1 MAATITE
8 QPHPSTYSHHGQ
20 AKHRNAFKTWPR
32 GGCKREETDVK
43 CSEKTTAP
51 LLEMESHTARCK
63 NQERLKSWI
72 PKEGEI
78 TEGPVTRLII
88 SRSPTESSSDGPS
101 HHTGSGIEQKS
112 KGNEGTVN
120 RVNQGSAHSSS
131 DDASLYTGFEEEQK
145 TKEGT
150 EPRVI
155 ISQSPT
161 DSSSDG
167 ASHHTDFEKEQKSS
181 EWTVT
186 RVIISRSP
194 AASSTDRASHH
205 TEFEEEHKCKDVPN
219 PLLAD
224 EYHPQT
230 KLESMAEYTDY
241 YFDESLNPLS
251 SFGKSTEAKDKY
263 LPKHPK
269 SRSTSI
275 YERNI
280 EVELKPSV
288 KYSYFKAKYFQ
299 RFHYNHKLMRDCHD
313 RIEGLRS
320 TRDQRNLTGDDA
332 EDLIIKI
339 GIVGEYTEDKLNLLL
354 KRKGKRERPPKN
366 QQIWKQSPII
376 CFEKSTKSA
385 LRMLR
390 RVEACHKILIISD
403 PNNNEP
409 ERVEDS
415 IIIIREDKEQI
426 LKTISVC
433 LEEHIHEILQG
444 WSVNLPLE
452 GFGKYLPDIFAEIED
467 IRKQML
473 FDDNSHYTT
482 DASAFRDAGNKLI
495 VPSNVKE
502 YLFGRRDVNS
512 FGIWRNSSFKVFVK
526 KTIDANEL
534 KTELKKIHQTFFE
547 NYNLEIVKGRLVLLN
562 TLKQGN
568 IILRNQDGEKYA
580 GTLGGFVS
588 KTDDEKKIYAL
599 TCNHVFPKEELL
611 AYTDNC
617 TDRDIGSCVF
627 TTRDSSCDFAAIE
640 INESFSKNCEVPL
653 RREDTKKTSARVFDE
668 SLEQISFVHKIGAT
682 TNVTKG
688 RILSSEYYAKD
699 LPTNLFLVKGT
710 GEKFSD
716 QGDSGALV
724 FSRPRSGRQ
733 NYINVLGMVFG
744 NNFIK
749 YDNADDSD
757 DDRNVEKNKKL
768 EDSQN
773 KDEERVEP
781 NVEKTTTSN
790 TFASDVADD
799 KNLSCCYRVQPAFD
813 LLKEKKDID
822 VKFKDDLSTPS
833 SSSDDSNEEAC

>member
-1 MAATITE
+1 M
-8 QPHPSTYSHHGQ
+8 
-20 AKHRNAFKTWPR
+20 
-32 GGCKREETDVK
+32 
-43 CSEKTTAP
+43 
-51 LLEMESHTARCK
+51 
-63 NQERLKSWI
+63 
-72 PKEGEI
+72 
-78 TEGPVTRLII
+78 
-88 SRSPTESSSDGPS
+88 
-101 HHTGSGIEQKS
+101 
-112 KGNEGTVN
+112 
-120 RVNQGSAHSSS
+120 
-131 DDASLYTGFEEEQK
+131 
-145 TKEGT
+145 
-150 EPRVI
+150 
-155 ISQSPT
+155 
-161 DSSSDG
+161 
-167 ASHHTDFEKEQKSS
+167 
-181 EWTVT
+181 
-186 RVIISRSP
+186 
-194 AASSTDRASHH
+194 
-205 TEFEEEHKCKDVPN
+205 
-219 PLLAD
+219 
-224 EYHPQT
+224 
-230 KLESMAEYTDY
+230 
-241 YFDESLNPLS
+241 
-251 SFGKSTEAKDKY
+251 
-263 LPKHPK
+263 
-269 SRSTSI
+269 
-275 YERNI
+275 
-280 EVELKPSV
+280 
-288 KYSYFKAKYFQ
+288 
-299 RFHYNHKLMRDCHD
+299 
-313 RIEGLRS
+313 
-320 TRDQRNLTGDDA
+320 
-332 EDLIIKI
+332 
-339 GIVGEYTEDKLNLLL
+339 
-354 KRKGKRERPPKN
+354 
-366 QQIWKQSPII
+366 
-376 CFEKSTKSA
+376 
-385 LRMLR
+385 
-390 RVEACHKILIISD
+390 
-403 PNNNEP
+403 
-409 ERVEDS
+409 
-415 IIIIREDKEQI
+415 
-426 LKTISVC
+426 
-433 LEEHIHEILQG
+433 
-444 WSVNLPLE
+444 
-452 GFGKYLPDIFAEIED
+452 
-467 IRKQML
+467 
-473 FDDNSHYTT
+473 
-482 DASAFRDAGNKLI
+482 
-495 VPSNVKE
+495 
-502 YLFGRRDVNS
+502 
-512 FGIWRNSSFKVFVK
+512 FVK

-653 RREDTKKTSARVFDE
+653 RREDTKKTSARVFGE

-749 YDNADDSD
+749 YDNADDSH

-799 KNLSCCYRVQPAFD
+799 ENLSCCYRVQPAFN

>member
-1 MAATITE
+1 MQFT
-8 QPHPSTYSHHGQ
+8 
-20 AKHRNAFKTWPR
+20 F
-32 GGCKREETDVK
+32 V
-43 CSEKTTAP
+43 
-51 LLEMESHTARCK
+51 
-63 NQERLKSWI
+63 
-72 PKEGEI
+72 
-78 TEGPVTRLII
+78 
-88 SRSPTESSSDGPS
+88 SR
-101 HHTGSGIEQKS
+101 
-112 KGNEGTVN
+112 
-120 RVNQGSAHSSS
+120 
-131 DDASLYTGFEEEQK
+131 
-145 TKEGT
+145 
-150 EPRVI
+150 
-155 ISQSPT
+155 
-161 DSSSDG
+161 
-167 ASHHTDFEKEQKSS
+167 
-181 EWTVT
+181 
-186 RVIISRSP
+186 
-194 AASSTDRASHH
+194 
-205 TEFEEEHKCKDVPN
+205 
-219 PLLAD
+219 
-224 EYHPQT
+224 
-230 KLESMAEYTDY
+230 
-241 YFDESLNPLS
+241 
-251 SFGKSTEAKDKY
+251 
-263 LPKHPK
+263 
-269 SRSTSI
+269 
-275 YERNI
+275 
-280 EVELKPSV
+280 
-288 KYSYFKAKYFQ
+288 
-299 RFHYNHKLMRDCHD
+299 
-313 RIEGLRS
+313 
-320 TRDQRNLTGDDA
+320 
-332 EDLIIKI
+332 
-339 GIVGEYTEDKLNLLL
+339 
-354 KRKGKRERPPKN
+354 
-366 QQIWKQSPII
+366 
-376 CFEKSTKSA
+376 
-385 LRMLR
+385 
-390 RVEACHKILIISD
+390 
-403 PNNNEP
+403 
-409 ERVEDS
+409 
-415 IIIIREDKEQI
+415 
-426 LKTISVC
+426 
-433 LEEHIHEILQG
+433 
-444 WSVNLPLE
+444 
-452 GFGKYLPDIFAEIED
+452 
-467 IRKQML
+467 
-473 FDDNSHYTT
+473 
-482 DASAFRDAGNKLI
+482 
-495 VPSNVKE
+495 
-502 YLFGRRDVNS
+502 RRDVNS

-668 SLEQISFVHKIGAT
+668 CLEQISFVHKIGAT

-799 KNLSCCYRVQPAFD
+799 ENLSCCYRVQPAFD

>member
-1 MAATITE
+1 MQFT
-8 QPHPSTYSHHGQ
+8 
-20 AKHRNAFKTWPR
+20 F
-32 GGCKREETDVK
+32 V
-43 CSEKTTAP
+43 
-51 LLEMESHTARCK
+51 
-63 NQERLKSWI
+63 
-72 PKEGEI
+72 
-78 TEGPVTRLII
+78 
-88 SRSPTESSSDGPS
+88 SR
-101 HHTGSGIEQKS
+101 
-112 KGNEGTVN
+112 
-120 RVNQGSAHSSS
+120 
-131 DDASLYTGFEEEQK
+131 
-145 TKEGT
+145 
-150 EPRVI
+150 
-155 ISQSPT
+155 
-161 DSSSDG
+161 
-167 ASHHTDFEKEQKSS
+167 
-181 EWTVT
+181 
-186 RVIISRSP
+186 
-194 AASSTDRASHH
+194 
-205 TEFEEEHKCKDVPN
+205 
-219 PLLAD
+219 
-224 EYHPQT
+224 
-230 KLESMAEYTDY
+230 
-241 YFDESLNPLS
+241 
-251 SFGKSTEAKDKY
+251 
-263 LPKHPK
+263 
-269 SRSTSI
+269 
-275 YERNI
+275 
-280 EVELKPSV
+280 
-288 KYSYFKAKYFQ
+288 
-299 RFHYNHKLMRDCHD
+299 
-313 RIEGLRS
+313 
-320 TRDQRNLTGDDA
+320 
-332 EDLIIKI
+332 
-339 GIVGEYTEDKLNLLL
+339 
-354 KRKGKRERPPKN
+354 
-366 QQIWKQSPII
+366 
-376 CFEKSTKSA
+376 
-385 LRMLR
+385 
-390 RVEACHKILIISD
+390 
-403 PNNNEP
+403 
-409 ERVEDS
+409 
-415 IIIIREDKEQI
+415 
-426 LKTISVC
+426 
-433 LEEHIHEILQG
+433 
-444 WSVNLPLE
+444 
-452 GFGKYLPDIFAEIED
+452 
-467 IRKQML
+467 
-473 FDDNSHYTT
+473 
-482 DASAFRDAGNKLI
+482 
-495 VPSNVKE
+495 
-502 YLFGRRDVNS
+502 RRDVNS

>member
-1 MAATITE
+1 MQFT
-8 QPHPSTYSHHGQ
+8 
-20 AKHRNAFKTWPR
+20 F
-32 GGCKREETDVK
+32 V
-43 CSEKTTAP
+43 
-51 LLEMESHTARCK
+51 
-63 NQERLKSWI
+63 
-72 PKEGEI
+72 
-78 TEGPVTRLII
+78 
-88 SRSPTESSSDGPS
+88 SR
-101 HHTGSGIEQKS
+101 
-112 KGNEGTVN
+112 
-120 RVNQGSAHSSS
+120 
-131 DDASLYTGFEEEQK
+131 
-145 TKEGT
+145 
-150 EPRVI
+150 
-155 ISQSPT
+155 
-161 DSSSDG
+161 
-167 ASHHTDFEKEQKSS
+167 
-181 EWTVT
+181 
-186 RVIISRSP
+186 
-194 AASSTDRASHH
+194 
-205 TEFEEEHKCKDVPN
+205 
-219 PLLAD
+219 
-224 EYHPQT
+224 
-230 KLESMAEYTDY
+230 
-241 YFDESLNPLS
+241 
-251 SFGKSTEAKDKY
+251 
-263 LPKHPK
+263 
-269 SRSTSI
+269 
-275 YERNI
+275 
-280 EVELKPSV
+280 
-288 KYSYFKAKYFQ
+288 
-299 RFHYNHKLMRDCHD
+299 
-313 RIEGLRS
+313 
-320 TRDQRNLTGDDA
+320 
-332 EDLIIKI
+332 
-339 GIVGEYTEDKLNLLL
+339 
-354 KRKGKRERPPKN
+354 
-366 QQIWKQSPII
+366 
-376 CFEKSTKSA
+376 
-385 LRMLR
+385 
-390 RVEACHKILIISD
+390 
-403 PNNNEP
+403 
-409 ERVEDS
+409 
-415 IIIIREDKEQI
+415 
-426 LKTISVC
+426 
-433 LEEHIHEILQG
+433 
-444 WSVNLPLE
+444 
-452 GFGKYLPDIFAEIED
+452 
-467 IRKQML
+467 
-473 FDDNSHYTT
+473 
-482 DASAFRDAGNKLI
+482 
-495 VPSNVKE
+495 
-502 YLFGRRDVNS
+502 RRDVNS

-640 INESFSKNCEVPL
+640 INESFSKNCEIPL

-688 RILSSEYYAKD
+688 RILSSEYYAKN

-781 NVEKTTTSN
+781 NMEKTTTSN

-799 KNLSCCYRVQPAFD
+799 ENLSCCYRVQPAFD

>member
-1 MAATITE
+1 MQFT
-8 QPHPSTYSHHGQ
+8 
-20 AKHRNAFKTWPR
+20 F
-32 GGCKREETDVK
+32 V
-43 CSEKTTAP
+43 
-51 LLEMESHTARCK
+51 
-63 NQERLKSWI
+63 
-72 PKEGEI
+72 
-78 TEGPVTRLII
+78 
-88 SRSPTESSSDGPS
+88 SR
-101 HHTGSGIEQKS
+101 
-112 KGNEGTVN
+112 
-120 RVNQGSAHSSS
+120 
-131 DDASLYTGFEEEQK
+131 
-145 TKEGT
+145 
-150 EPRVI
+150 
-155 ISQSPT
+155 
-161 DSSSDG
+161 
-167 ASHHTDFEKEQKSS
+167 
-181 EWTVT
+181 
-186 RVIISRSP
+186 
-194 AASSTDRASHH
+194 
-205 TEFEEEHKCKDVPN
+205 
-219 PLLAD
+219 
-224 EYHPQT
+224 
-230 KLESMAEYTDY
+230 
-241 YFDESLNPLS
+241 
-251 SFGKSTEAKDKY
+251 
-263 LPKHPK
+263 
-269 SRSTSI
+269 
-275 YERNI
+275 
-280 EVELKPSV
+280 
-288 KYSYFKAKYFQ
+288 
-299 RFHYNHKLMRDCHD
+299 
-313 RIEGLRS
+313 
-320 TRDQRNLTGDDA
+320 
-332 EDLIIKI
+332 
-339 GIVGEYTEDKLNLLL
+339 
-354 KRKGKRERPPKN
+354 
-366 QQIWKQSPII
+366 
-376 CFEKSTKSA
+376 
-385 LRMLR
+385 
-390 RVEACHKILIISD
+390 
-403 PNNNEP
+403 
-409 ERVEDS
+409 
-415 IIIIREDKEQI
+415 
-426 LKTISVC
+426 
-433 LEEHIHEILQG
+433 
-444 WSVNLPLE
+444 
-452 GFGKYLPDIFAEIED
+452 
-467 IRKQML
+467 
-473 FDDNSHYTT
+473 
-482 DASAFRDAGNKLI
+482 
-495 VPSNVKE
+495 
-502 YLFGRRDVNS
+502 RRDVNS

-640 INESFSKNCEVPL
+640 INESFSNNCEVPL

-699 LPTNLFLVKGT
+699 LPKNLFLVKGT

-773 KDEERVEP
+773 KDEESVEP

-799 KNLSCCYRVQPAFD
+799 ENLSCCYRVQPAFD